1 MQGKITKR
9 KVILIVAGCVIGAAA
24 ILCAVAFILT
34 FFQSSSFIEIL
45 KGRTVYII
53 SAALIV
59 LMVLAVV
66 IDMRV
71 RGSKRVLKVN
81 ADLEDSHFMDRRE
94 MRSNDGFT
102 ITRLSE
108 LGKVKDGVP
117 LIAEKRHGDI
127 EIILREPIHTLVIG
141 ATGTGKTASF
151 VSPTVEILSRT
162 KTKPSMVITDP
173 KGELYVKHKK
183 TLERAGY
190 NVTLIDLSDVY
201 HSTRWNPFNDI
212 WRKTDEMTREVEQK
226 HGKYYFAG
234 KEYLTNTEAETVR
247 RERVIRLNDEIYAD
261 LQDLIYTACPIE
273 NKQDMTWQRGARDLL
288 FALALGFWEDVRD
301 GYMPREKFNLYNM
314 YRNVSDY
321 AKGECEELI
330 AYFNNTRV
338 PTSRTRGLSNTVLV
352 SQDRTL
358 SSYLGDVNQYL
369 NWMADSGIAALTSG
383 NDIEFSEFDEEP
395 NVLFLKIP
403 DEKENR
409 HKLVSLLIT
418 QMYKA
423 LVEKATRNREL
434 GKTDEQKLLRN
445 VYFIMD
451 EFGNLPKLYKM
462 DSIVTVG
469 RSRGIFMMPVI
480 QDFNQ
485 LDSKYGKEVAA
496 TIRSNCNIQIFIGSN
511 DENTRRIFSAACG
524 KKKSKQVSYSENKD
538 MSVSTSAHSVPLI
551 YPNELEHLNDPPNGI
566 IGNSIVL
573 CLGIYPIRGKV
584 TPVFKANEL
593 YKTEKTQEKQGEFI
607 NFDETKI
614 HYDIGRFTSFITERG
629 YVPEEPQ
636 GGGQVRQV
644 EQAEQVGQVGQA
656 RQADGS
662 VNDEQAGQAYSED
675 KIKASAIERRLKML
689 EKKIPH
695 NDFIK
700 LQNGD
705 MRSRIDLL
713 DELADR
719 AAGEGNILLSAD
731 IENVRSFCM
740 YSSFTDDEI
749 QSFWQ

>member
-1 MQGKITKR
+1 MFGKISFMQGKITKR
-9 KVILIVAGCVIGAAA
+9 KVILAIAGCMAGAAVVLIA
-24 ILCAVAFILT
+24 LAFILSL
-34 FFQSSSFIEIL
+34 FQSSGIAEVL
-45 KGRTVYII
+45 KQPTVYII
-53 SAALIV
+53 WACLIALMI
-59 LMVLAVV
+59 LAVA
-66 IDMRV
+66 IDLRV

-81 ADLEDSHFMDRRE
+81 VDLENSHFMDRRE
-94 MRSNDGFT
+94 IRLNEGFT
-102 ITRLSE
+102 VTRLSE

-117 LIAEKRHGDI
+117 LIAEQRRGDI
-127 EIILREPIHTLVIG
+127 DIVLREPIHTLVIG

-151 VSPTVEILSRT
+151 VSPTIEILSRT
-162 KTKPSMVITDP
+162 QTKPSMVITDP

-201 HSTRWNPFNDI
+201 HSTMWNPFNDV
-212 WRKTDEMTREVEQK
+212 WRKTDELKREVVQR
-226 HGKYYFAG
+226 HGKYYLAG
-234 KEYLTNTEAETVR
+234 VEYLTEAEAQKAR
-247 RERVIRLNDEIYAD
+247 QERIVRLNDEIYLD
-261 LQDLIYTACPIE
+261 LQDLIYTACPVE

-288 FALALGFWEDVRD
+288 FALALAFWEDVRD
-301 GYMPREKFNLYNM
+301 GFMPREKFNLYNM

-330 AYFNNTRV
+330 AYFNTRV

-352 SQDRTL
+352 SQDKTL

-369 NWMADSGIAALTSG
+369 SWMADSGVAALTSG
-383 NDIEFSEFDEEP
+383 NEVEFSEFDEAP

-434 GKTDEQKLLRN
+434 RKTDEQKLLRN

-462 DSIVTVG
+462 DGIVTVG

-511 DENTRRIFSAACG
+511 DENTRRIFSEACG
-524 KKKSKQVSYSENKD
+524 KKKTKQVSYSESKD
-538 MSVSTSAHSVPLI
+538 MSVSTSAQSVPLI

-566 IGNSIVL
+566 IGNSVVL

-584 TPVFKANEL
+584 TPVFKANDI

-607 NFDETKI
+607 DFYEKEI
-614 HYDIGRFTSFITERG
+614 HYDIGKFTPFYTESG
-629 YVPEEPQ
+629 YVPEKPQ
-636 GGGQVRQV
+636 DDGQAR
-644 EQAEQVGQVGQA
+644 QVGQA
-656 RQADGS
+656 
-662 VNDEQAGQAYSED
+662 ELAGQVNQVKRE
-675 KIKASAIERRLKML
+675 ASADIEKRLKTL
-689 EKKIPH
+689 EKKIPPD
-695 NDFIK
+695 DFLKI
-700 LQNGD
+700 QNSD
-705 MRSRIDLL
+705 MSERIELL
-713 DELADR
+713 GELADR
-719 AAGEGNILLSAD
+719 VAREGNILLSAD
-731 IENVRSFCM
+731 IENVCSFFI
-740 YSSFTDDEI
+740 YGGITEDL
-749 QSFWQ
+749 